1 MFYVESQSSR
11 LTGWFPTKELAEQHC
26 RDWPDEGMSVI
37 PGCYIAG
44 VVEKSP
50 PRLMTD
56 KMVKA
61 LGDYEWTQSHPGNFI
76 SKPRAEIDDV
86 QSAWLDKV
94 KEANRRCYD
103 AMFVAAF
110 KIAFEAGMKAGEWQP
125 WETAPTDGTYFD
137 AWVEPSK
144 SGEKARR
151 IPHVTFD
158 HDGFWVGDEGYVYE
172 LGTPTHWRPEPEGP
186 KK

>member
-26 RDWPDEGMSVI
+26 RDWPDEGLSVI

-61 LGDYEWTQSHPGNFI
+61 LSDYEWTQSHPGNFI
-76 SKPRAEIDDV
+76 SNEIDDV
-86 QSAWLDKV
+86 QRAWLDKV

-103 AMFVAAF
+103 AIFVAAF
-110 KIAFEAGMKAGEWQP
+110 QIAFEAGMKAGEWQP
-125 WETAPTDGTYFD
+125 WDTAPTDGTYFD
-137 AWVEPSK
+137 AWVEPNK
-144 SGEKARR
+144 KGREGFRA
-151 IPHVTFD
+151 PHVHFD
-158 HDGFWVGDEGYVYE
+158 LDAFWTTETEYLYE